1 MASLFGFGPSAKVEI
16 ELAQNE
22 KEKRKTITVDGP
34 EGAKLELPIFTQ
46 GESIEGKVRVVLP
59 PGKKLD
65 HIGIRLEVIGI
76 IDLFY
81 DRTNSQEFTSRCD
94 ELETQ
99 GQLDKT
105 KEYDFK
111 FENVNMQYESY
122 NGTNVQLRYY
132 LRATVQK
139 GSYSTITKEQDLWVQ
154 GIGVPPEINNSIKME
169 VGIEDCLHIEFEY
182 DKQKYH
188 MKDCVLGKIY
198 FLLVRI
204 KIKHMELAIV
214 RRETISG
221 ANGSTQNDTVTKF
234 EVMDGAPIRG
244 ESIPIRLFL
253 DGYDLTPTYKM
264 INNKFSVRYYLN
276 LVLVDEEDRRYF
288 KQQEV
293 TLWRKAP

>member
-1 MASLFGFGPSAKVEI
+1 MLRETKYACQRESAVTPYSAHTFALAHKRTFHDGIPIRFGPSAKVEI

-105 KEYDFK
+105 KR
-111 FENVNMQYESY
+111 V
-122 NGTNVQLRYY
+122 
-132 LRATVQK
+132 
-139 GSYSTITKEQDLWVQ
+139 
-154 GIGVPPEINNSIKME
+154 
-169 VGIEDCLHIEFEY
+169 
-182 DKQKYH
+182 
-188 MKDCVLGKIY
+188 
-198 FLLVRI
+198 
-204 KIKHMELAIV
+204 
-214 RRETISG
+214 
-221 ANGSTQNDTVTKF
+221 
-234 EVMDGAPIRG
+234 
-244 ESIPIRLFL
+244 
-253 DGYDLTPTYKM
+253 
-264 INNKFSVRYYLN
+264 
-276 LVLVDEEDRRYF
+276 
-288 KQQEV
+288 
-293 TLWRKAP
+293 